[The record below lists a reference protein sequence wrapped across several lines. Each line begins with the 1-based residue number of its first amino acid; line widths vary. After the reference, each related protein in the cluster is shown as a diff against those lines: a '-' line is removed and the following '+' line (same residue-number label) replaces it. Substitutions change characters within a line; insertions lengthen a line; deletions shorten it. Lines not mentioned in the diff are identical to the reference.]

1 MVARLLSLSKAARDC
16 LRSPLAWVV
25 IVAGIIRIVGIGWG
39 LPASDG
45 WDNDGVAP
53 RDYLA
58 GLVETFT
65 PGHFYTYPPVHL
77 LLLAILTSP
86 VTIVALVKAPSLAPA
101 DVVAEIVKVPYMTAN
116 AYVARLVSVAMSL
129 GVLVFVARIAA
140 ELRAGPGGD
149 PNAPDARRA
158 GVCAAA
164 IAAVNLSLTYY
175 AHTTNLDVPYLFWA
189 ACSLLWFVRAMTRR
203 EPRLFRRAFLLAVL
217 SVATKDQAYGLFVLA
232 YPAMLA
238 AFLVFDPWAREHRR
252 EIGRA
257 VVVAAVLAVLLFLIA
272 DAVVFNPSGFKARVA
287 FLAGSA
293 SQDFVTYT
301 NDWTGRGR
309 MLLDV
314 VRGSERYYPKILGA
328 ALVVGLVVEIARAV
342 RKDARARRIVPFLT
356 PLVAAV
362 SFTVTFDFTAL
373 RDDHRFFMPQAVLL
387 AIYGG
392 LAFERI
398 VFAASKSVRIA
409 GQAVLAI
416 PFAVALFNCL
426 AVDAQLLCDP
436 RYDAE
441 DWLEANVKDGDLVEV
456 YGHNVY
462 LPRFPAR
469 ARVQRVDVRP
479 LDRRNP
485 LPSVTEL
492 QAPFAAA
499 AERHPR
505 FIVVPSGWAWR
516 YLIDPDAELDEG
528 RVFAPTQRGTA
539 TDRETSRYFWRL
551 TRSLDEYGIAHVAK
565 YENEVFP
572 MLDIHASTSR
582 EVWIYERKPGR

>member
-1 MVARLLSLSKAARDC
+1 MIARLLTLSKTA
-16 LRSPLAWVV
+16 LRSPLFWVV
-25 IVAGIIRIVGIGWG
+25 LVAGVIRVVGIGWG

-65 PGHFYTYPPVHL
+65 PGHFYTYPPAHL
-77 LLLAILTSP
+77 LLLAVLTAP
-86 VTIVALVKAPSLAPA
+86 VTIVALIEAPSLAPP
-101 DVVAEIVKVPYMTAN
+101 DVVGEIVKVPYMTAN
-116 AYVARLVSVAMSL
+116 AYIARLVSVAMSL
-129 GVLVFVARIAA
+129 GLLVLLARIAA
-140 ELRAGPGGD
+140 ELRAGPNGD
-149 PNAPDARRA
+149 PTAPGPRRA

-189 ACSLLWFVRAMTRR
+189 AFSLLWFVRAMTRR
-203 EPRLFRRAFLLAVL
+203 TPRFFRRAFLLAVL

-232 YPAMLA
+232 YPAALA
-238 AFLVFDPWAREHRR
+238 AFLAFDPWGRTHRR
-252 EIGRA
+252 ETLRA
-257 VVVAAVLAVLLFLIA
+257 VAVAAALAGLLLLVA
-272 DAVVFNPSGFKARVA
+272 DGVVFNPTGFRARVA

-301 NDWTGRGR
+301 NDWTGRGA

-314 VRGSERYYPKILGA
+314 LRGSERYYPKVLGA
-328 ALVVGLVVEIARAV
+328 PLVMAVVIETLRAL
-342 RKDARARRIVPFLT
+342 RKDDRAASALPFLT
-356 PLVAAV
+356 PLLAAI

-392 LAFERI
+392 IMFERL
-398 VFAASKSVRIA
+398 VFAQVRAVRIA
-409 GQAVLAI
+409 AQAVLSI
-416 PFAVALFNCL
+416 PFAIALYNCL
-426 AVDAQLLCDP
+426 AVDAQLLGDP

-441 DWLEANVKDGDLVEV
+441 AWLEANAKDGDLVEV

-462 LPRFPAR
+462 LPRFPSG
-469 ARVQRVDVRP
+469 ARVQRVDQRP

-485 LPSVTEL
+485 LPNVTEL
-492 QAPFAAA
+492 QARFEDAAQ
-499 AERHPR
+499 RHPR
-505 FIVVPSGWAWR
+505 FIVVPEGWAWR
-516 YLIDPDAELDEG
+516 YLIDPDPELDEG
-528 RVFAPTQRGTA
+528 RVFAPTQKSTSG
-539 TDRETSRYFWRL
+539 DREATRYFWRL

-565 YENEVFP
+565 YRGSLFP
-572 MLDIHASTSR
+572 RLDIHASTSR

>member
-1 MVARLLSLSKAARDC
+1 MIARLVSLSKTA

-25 IVAGIIRIVGIGWG
+25 LAAGVIRIVGLGWG

-77 LLLAILTSP
+77 LLLAVLTAP
-86 VTIVALVKAPSLAPA
+86 VTIAGLVKAQSLAPP
-101 DVVAEIVKVPYMTAN
+101 DVVAELVKVPYMTAN
-116 AYVARLVSVAMSL
+116 AYVARIVSVVMSL
-129 GVLVFVARIAA
+129 GLLVLVARITA
-140 ELRAGPGGD
+140 ELRAGPNGD
-149 PNAPDARRA
+149 PTAAGPRRA

-189 ACSLLWFVRAMTRR
+189 AFSLLWFIRAMTRR

-232 YPAMLA
+232 YPGALA
-238 AFLVFDPWAREHRR
+238 AFVLFDPWAREHRR
-252 EIGRA
+252 ETLRA
-257 VVVAAVLAVLLFLIA
+257 VAVAALVAIVFLIVA
-272 DAVVFNPSGFKARVA
+272 DAVVFNPTGFRARVA
-287 FLAGSA
+287 FLAGTA

-309 MLLDV
+309 MLADV
-314 VRGSERYYPKILGA
+314 VRGSHRYYPRVLGA
-328 ALVVGLVVEIARAV
+328 LLAIGLFVEAARVLRSSARSTCAL
-342 RKDARARRIVPFLT
+342 PFLT
-356 PLVAAV
+356 PLLAAL
-362 SFTVTFDFTAL
+362 SFTVTFNFTAL

-392 LAFERI
+392 LAFERV
-398 VFAASKSVRIA
+398 VFAEKKSRRIA
-409 GQAVLAI
+409 AQAVFAV
-416 PFAVALFNCL
+416 PFAIALYNCL
-426 AVDAQLLCDP
+426 TVDAQLLGDP

-441 DWLEANVKDGDLVEV
+441 AWLDAHVTAGDLVEV

-485 LPSVTEL
+485 LPNVTEV
-492 QAPFAAA
+492 QAPFEAAA
-499 AERHPR
+499 ARRAR
-505 FIVVPSGWAWR
+505 FIVVPEGWAWR
-516 YLIDPDAELDEG
+516 YLIDPDAPLDEG
-528 RVFAPTQRGTA
+528 RVFAPTQKVT
-539 TDRETSRYFWRL
+539 TSDHEAGRYFWRL
-551 TRSLDEYGIAHVAK
+551 TRSLDEYGIAHVSK
-565 YENEVFP
+565 YEGTLFP
-572 MLDIHASTSR
+572 QLDIHASTSR
-582 EVWIYERKPGR
+582 QVWIYERKPGR